1 MGLIRAAA
9 LVVAD
14 RPGGVRSLA
23 AHRDRVLENVVLEGG
38 ALQDGMGAILPILA
52 RLCSGEIVV
61 ADSNG
66 RCLRRVDRHGAV
78 FPARVGHV
86 SGVAR
91 AVSRSGRAEWEED
104 EATGVVR
111 VAFPFGDRILE
122 IVQEPDAKLASQAV
136 RLGILPEFATRF
148 EHLDAAVGKHA
159 GGGKGFGTLAAKYCW
174 DDIIGDGPAIAKA
187 IARGKAAARCNAP
200 VFLIGESGTG
210 KELFAQAIHNASAR
224 RGGPFIAINCSA
236 LPDGLVDSMLFGYMD
251 GTFTGA
257 RKGGR
262 AGVFEQ
268 ANGGTLLLDEI
279 TEIDVEIQAKLL
291 RVIQER
297 EVCRIG
303 SVKPMHIDI
312 RIIVTSN
319 RDLHRHMREGLFRE
333 DLYYRLNVIDIHLP
347 RLGDRREDIPAIVR
361 SMIGSLGQPGGHP
374 DCKLHPEALEWLV
387 RQPWPGNIRELRNAL
402 ERAINFAE
410 GDTLLLHHFT
420 ETDEGVKSTYSAPQP
435 PIVGN
440 HLCHRLAHAEAAS
453 IRDALHRN
461 SGHRGKT
468 AAELGIS
475 VTTLWRRLRRI
486 SSAPSFAV
494 IESPQ

>member
-1 MGLIRAAA
+1 M
-9 LVVAD
+9 
-14 RPGGVRSLA
+14 A
-23 AHRDRVLENVVLEGG
+23 AHRDTVLENVAREDGT
-38 ALQDGMGAILPILA
+38 LQDGLSAILPVLA
-52 RLCSGEIVV
+52 RLCSGEISI
-61 ADSNG
+61 ADNSG
-66 RCLRRVDRHGAV
+66 RCLRRVDRHGTV
-78 FPARVGHV
+78 FPAREGSV
-86 SGVAR
+86 SPVAR

-104 EATGVVR
+104 EASGVLR
-111 VAFPFGDRILE
+111 VAFPVGDRILE
-122 IVQEPDAKLASQAV
+122 IVQNPDSKMAARAV
-136 RLGILPEFATRF
+136 CLGTVPEFAGGF
-148 EHLDAAVGKHA
+148 EQLEAAGDKMPAA
-159 GGGKGFGTLAAKYCW
+159 GRGLTALAAKYRW
-174 DDIIGDGPAIAKA
+174 DDIIGDGPAIGKA

-224 RGGPFIAINCSA
+224 RRGPFIALNCST

-262 AGVFEQ
+262 PGVFEQ
-268 ANGGTLLLDEI
+268 CDGGTLLLDEI
-279 TEIDVEIQAKLL
+279 TEINVEIQAKLL

-303 SVKPMHIDI
+303 SVKPLPIDV

-347 RLGDRREDIPAIVR
+347 PLRDRREDIPAIVN
-361 SMIGSLGQPGGHP
+361 SMIGGLNQAGGLLNR
-374 DCKLHPEALEWLV
+374 KLHPEAVDWLV
-387 RQPWPGNIRELRNAL
+387 AQSWPGNVRELRNVL
-402 ERAINFAE
+402 ERAINLAE
-410 GDTLLLHHFT
+410 GDILLPEHFT
-420 ETDEGVKSTYSAPQP
+420 RADEVTRQAHRAPEQVN
-435 PIVGN
+435 VGR
-440 HLCHRLAHAEAAS
+440 HLCDRVAHAEESS
-453 IRDALHRN
+453 ILDALHRH

-486 SSAPSFAV
+486 SGAPSFALTS
-494 IESPQ
+494 SPP

>member
-1 MGLIRAAA
+1 
-9 LVVAD
+9 
-14 RPGGVRSLA
+14 LA
-23 AHRDRVLENVVLEGG
+23 AHRDRVLENVVLEGA
-38 ALQDGMGAILPILA
+38 ALQDGMLAILPILA
-52 RLCSGEIVV
+52 RLCSGEIVI
-61 ADSNG
+61 ADEQG
-66 RCLRRVDRHGAV
+66 RCLRRIDRNGAV
-78 FPARVGHV
+78 YPTRVGHA
-86 SGVAR
+86 SAIAQ

-104 EATGVVR
+104 ESTGVVR
-111 VAFPFGDRILE
+111 VAFPVGDRILE
-122 IVQEPDAKLASQAV
+122 IVQNPNSKAAAQAV
-136 RLGILPEFATRF
+136 RLGTVSEFGVGF
-148 EHLDAAVGKHA
+148 DHLDAVADKHPAA
-159 GGGKGFGTLAAKYCW
+159 GRGVSTLAAKYCW
-174 DDIIGDGPAIAKA
+174 DDIIGDGPAITKA

-236 LPDGLVDSMLFGYMD
+236 LPDGLVDSVLFGYMD

-262 AGVFEQ
+262 PGVFEQ

-303 SVKPMHIDI
+303 SVKPMPIDI

-347 RLGDRREDIPAIVR
+347 ALRDRREDIPAIVN
-361 SMIGSLGQPGGHP
+361 SLIGPMGETGGHSN
-374 DCKLHPEALEWLV
+374 CELHPDALDWLIE
-387 RQPWPGNIRELRNAL
+387 QPWPGNIRELRNVL
-402 ERAINFAE
+402 ERTINLAE
-410 GDTLLLHHFT
+410 GDTLYFHHFAGT
-420 ETDEGVKSTYSAPQP
+420 EEVVRQSNRAPQHTM
-435 PIVGN
+435 VGN
-440 HLCHRLAHAEAAS
+440 HLCHRVAHAEETS

-486 SSAPSFAV
+486 SGTPGFAV
-494 IESPQ
+494 IENPQ

>member
-1 MGLIRAAA
+1 M
-9 LVVAD
+9 
-14 RPGGVRSLA
+14 
-23 AHRDRVLENVVLEGG
+23 
-38 ALQDGMGAILPILA
+38 
-52 RLCSGEIVV
+52 
-61 ADSNG
+61 
-66 RCLRRVDRHGAV
+66 
-78 FPARVGHV
+78 V
-86 SGVAR
+86 SSA
-91 AVSRSGRAEWEED
+91 
-104 EATGVVR
+104 
-111 VAFPFGDRILE
+111 
-122 IVQEPDAKLASQAV
+122 
-136 RLGILPEFATRF
+136 
-148 EHLDAAVGKHA
+148 
-159 GGGKGFGTLAAKYCW
+159 LAAKYCW

-224 RGGPFIAINCSA
+224 RRGPFIAINCSA

-262 AGVFEQ
+262 PGVFEQ
-268 ANGGTLLLDEI
+268 CDGGTLLLDEI
-279 TEIDVEIQAKLL
+279 TEINVEIQAKLL

-303 SVKPMHIDI
+303 SVKPIPIDI

-347 RLGDRREDIPAIVR
+347 PLRDRREDIPAIVK
-361 SMIGSLGQPGGHP
+361 SVIGGLNQAGGHSGRT
-374 DCKLHPEALEWLV
+374 LHSDAVEWLV
-387 RQPWPGNIRELRNAL
+387 GQPWPGNVRELRNVL
-402 ERAINFAE
+402 ERAINLAE
-410 GDTLLLHHFT
+410 GDVLLPEHFT
-420 ETDEGVKSTYSAPQP
+420 RADEGTRHAHHAPQP
-435 PIVGN
+435 VSVGT
-440 HLCHRLAHAEAAS
+440 HLCDRVAHAEEAS
-453 IRDALHRN
+453 ILDALHRH

-486 SSAPSFAV
+486 SGAPSFAM
-494 IESPQ
+494 IESHP

>member
-1 MGLIRAAA
+1 
-9 LVVAD
+9 
-14 RPGGVRSLA
+14 
-23 AHRDRVLENVVLEGG
+23 LENLALDDGT
-38 ALQDGMGAILPILA
+38 LQDGMLAILPVLA
-52 RLCSGEIVV
+52 RLCSGEISI

-66 RCLRRVDRHGAV
+66 RCLRRVDRHGTV
-78 FPARVGHV
+78 FPARDGSV
-86 SGVAR
+86 SPVAR

-104 EATGVVR
+104 EASGALR
-111 VAFPFGDRILE
+111 VAFPVGGRILE
-122 IVQEPDAKLASQAV
+122 IVQEPDCKMAARPV
-136 RLGILPEFATRF
+136 RLGTVPEFGVGF
-148 EHLDAAVGKHA
+148 EQLEAAADKTQSA
-159 GGGKGFGTLAAKYCW
+159 GRCFSALAAKYRW

-187 IARGKAAARCNAP
+187 IAQGKAAARCNAP

-224 RGGPFIAINCSA
+224 RRGPFIAINCST
-236 LPDGLVDSMLFGYMD
+236 LPDGLEDSTLFGYID

-262 AGVFEQ
+262 PGVFEQ
-268 ANGGTLLLDEI
+268 CDGGTLLLDEI
-279 TEIDVEIQAKLL
+279 TEINVEVQAKLL

-303 SVKPMHIDI
+303 SVKPIPVDI

-347 RLGDRREDIPAIVR
+347 PLRDRREDIPAIVN
-361 SMIGSLGQPGGHP
+361 SMIGGINHAGGLSNR
-374 DCKLHPEALEWLV
+374 KLHPEAVAWLV
-387 RQPWPGNIRELRNAL
+387 AQSWRGNVRELRNVL
-402 ERAINFAE
+402 ERAINLAE
-410 GDTLLLHHFT
+410 GDVLLPEHFT
-420 ETDEGVKSTYSAPQP
+420 RADEVTRQARPAPEQAN
-435 PIVGN
+435 VGH
-440 HLCHRLAHAEAAS
+440 HLCDRVAHAEEAS
-453 IRDALHRN
+453 ILDALHRH

-486 SSAPSFAV
+486 SGAPSFAM
-494 IESPQ
+494 IESHP

>member
-1 MGLIRAAA
+1 M
-9 LVVAD
+9 
-14 RPGGVRSLA
+14 A
-23 AHRDRVLENVVLEGG
+23 AHRDSVLENVALEGG
-38 ALQDGMGAILPILA
+38 TLQDGMLAILPVLA
-52 RLCSGEIVV
+52 RLCSGEIVI

-66 RCLRRVDRHGAV
+66 RCLRRVDRNGTV
-78 FPARVGHV
+78 FPAREGYA
-86 SGVAR
+86 SAVAR

-104 EATGVVR
+104 ETSGVLR
-111 VAFPFGDRILE
+111 VAFPVGDRILE
-122 IVQEPDAKLASQAV
+122 FVQSPESKMSARAV
-136 RLGILPEFATRF
+136 RLGTLPEFGAGF
-148 EHLDAAVGKHA
+148 DQLEAAADKTPGA
-159 GGGKGFGTLAAKYCW
+159 GRGFSALAAKYCW

-187 IARGKAAARCNAP
+187 VARGKAAARCNAP

-224 RGGPFIAINCSA
+224 RRGPFIAINCSA

-262 AGVFEQ
+262 PGVFEQ
-268 ANGGTLLLDEI
+268 CDGGTLLLDEI
-279 TEIDVEIQAKLL
+279 TEINVEIQAKLL

-303 SVKPMHIDI
+303 SVKPIPVDI

-347 RLGDRREDIPAIVR
+347 PLRDRREDIPAMVN
-361 SMIGSLGQPGGHP
+361 SMIGGLNQARGLSNRR
-374 DCKLHPEALEWLV
+374 LHPEAVEWLV
-387 RQPWPGNIRELRNAL
+387 GQPWPGNVRELRNVL
-402 ERAINFAE
+402 ERAINLAE
-410 GDTLLLHHFT
+410 GDVLLPEHFT
-420 ETDEGVKSTYSAPQP
+420 RADEVTRQAHRP
-435 PIVGN
+435 PEQTNVGR
-440 HLCHRLAHAEAAS
+440 HLCDQVAHAEEAS
-453 IRDALHRN
+453 ILDALHRH

-486 SSAPSFAV
+486 SDAPGSFAM
-494 IESPQ
+494 IESHP

>member
-1 MGLIRAAA
+1 M
-9 LVVAD
+9 
-14 RPGGVRSLA
+14 A
-23 AHRDRVLENVVLEGG
+23 AHRDTVLENVAREDGT
-38 ALQDGMGAILPILA
+38 LQDGLSAILPVLA
-52 RLCSGEIVV
+52 RLCSGEISI
-61 ADSNG
+61 ADNSG
-66 RCLRRVDRHGAV
+66 RCLRRVDRHGTV
-78 FPARVGHV
+78 FPAREGSV
-86 SGVAR
+86 SPVAR

-104 EATGVVR
+104 EASGVLR
-111 VAFPFGDRILE
+111 VAFPVGDRILE
-122 IVQEPDAKLASQAV
+122 IVQNPDSKMAARAV
-136 RLGILPEFATRF
+136 CLGTVPEFAGGF
-148 EHLDAAVGKHA
+148 EQLEAAGDKMPAA
-159 GGGKGFGTLAAKYCW
+159 GRGLTALAAKYRW
-174 DDIIGDGPAIAKA
+174 DDIIGDGPAIGKA

-224 RGGPFIAINCSA
+224 RRGPFIAINCST

-262 AGVFEQ
+262 PGVFEQ
-268 ANGGTLLLDEI
+268 CDGGTLLLDEI
-279 TEIDVEIQAKLL
+279 TEINVEIQAKLL

-303 SVKPMHIDI
+303 SVKPLPIDV

-347 RLGDRREDIPAIVR
+347 PLRDRREDIPAIVN
-361 SMIGSLGQPGGHP
+361 SMIGGLNQAGGLLNR
-374 DCKLHPEALEWLV
+374 KLHPEAVDWLV
-387 RQPWPGNIRELRNAL
+387 AQSWPGNVRELRNVL
-402 ERAINFAE
+402 ERAINLAE
-410 GDTLLLHHFT
+410 GDILLPEHFT
-420 ETDEGVKSTYSAPQP
+420 RADEVTRQAHRAPEQVN
-435 PIVGN
+435 VGR
-440 HLCHRLAHAEAAS
+440 HLCDRVAHAEESS
-453 IRDALHRN
+453 ILDALHRH

-486 SSAPSFAV
+486 SGAPSFALTS
-494 IESPQ
+494 SPP

>member
-1 MGLIRAAA
+1 LAAY
-9 LVVAD
+9 
-14 RPGGVRSLA
+14 RGGVVE
-23 AHRDRVLENVVLEGG
+23 DIV
-38 ALQDGMGAILPILA
+38 LQDKALEDGMLAILPILA
-52 RLCSGEIVV
+52 RLCSGDVV
-61 ADSNG
+61 LADGNG
-66 RCLRRVDRHGAV
+66 RCQRRVDRNGAV
-78 FPARVGHV
+78 FPAREGHTSAV
-86 SGVAR
+86 MR

-104 EATGVVR
+104 ENTGALR
-111 VAFPFGDRILE
+111 VAFPVGDRILE
-122 IVQEPDAKLASQAV
+122 IVQRFESKIVARPV
-136 RLGILPEFATRF
+136 GPGTVPEFG
-148 EHLDAAVGKHA
+148 LDFDRPESA
-159 GGGKGFGTLAAKYCW
+159 GDGPSGAGRGFSALCAKYRW

-210 KELFAQAIHNASAR
+210 KELFAQAIHNAAAR
-224 RGGPFIAINCSA
+224 RSGPFIAINCSA
-236 LPDGLVDSMLFGYMD
+236 LPEGLVDSMLFGYMD

-262 AGVFEQ
+262 PGVFEQ
-268 ANGGTLLLDEI
+268 ANRGTLLLDEI

-303 SVKPMHIDI
+303 SVKPMPVDI

-319 RDLHRHMREGLFRE
+319 RDLRRHMREGLFRE

-347 RLGDRREDIPAIVR
+347 PLRDRREDIPAIVS
-361 SMIGSLGQPGGHP
+361 SMIGFLGQTGGHSN
-374 DCKLHPEALEWLV
+374 CKLHPEALDWLV
-387 RQPWPGNIRELRNAL
+387 GQPWPGNIRELRNVL
-402 ERAINFAE
+402 ERAINLAE
-410 GDTLLLHHFT
+410 GDVLFPHHFAG
-420 ETDEGVKSTYSAPQP
+420 TDEGTRQTDRAPEP
-435 PIVGN
+435 MIVGN
-440 HLCHRLAHAEAAS
+440 YLCHQVAHAEEAS

-486 SSAPSFAV
+486 SSAPGFAAV
-494 IESPQ
+494 ENPQ

>member
-1 MGLIRAAA
+1 
-9 LVVAD
+9 
-14 RPGGVRSLA
+14 
-23 AHRDRVLENVVLEGG
+23 LENVVLDGG
-38 ALQDGMGAILPILA
+38 TLQDGMSAILPVLA
-52 RLCSGEIVV
+52 RLCSGEIVI
-61 ADSNG
+61 ADGNG
-66 RCLRRVDRHGAV
+66 CCLRRVDRNGTV
-78 FPARVGHV
+78 FPARVGHA
-86 SGVAR
+86 SAVAR

-104 EATGVVR
+104 ETTGVLR
-111 VAFPFGDRILE
+111 VAFPVGDRILE
-122 IVQEPDAKLASQAV
+122 IVQSPDSKTAAQAV
-136 RLGILPEFATRF
+136 RLGTLSEFGAPF
-148 EHLDAAVGKHA
+148 DQVDAAGDKPPTA
-159 GGGKGFGTLAAKYCW
+159 GKGFGLAAKYCW
-174 DDIIGDGPAIAKA
+174 DDIIGHGPAITKA
-187 IARGKAAARCNAP
+187 IARGEAAARCNAP

-236 LPDGLVDSMLFGYMD
+236 LPDSLVDSMLFGYMD

-262 AGVFEQ
+262 PGVFEQ

-303 SVKPMHIDI
+303 SVRPMPIDI

-347 RLGDRREDIPAIVR
+347 PLRDRREDIPAIVN
-361 SMIGSLGQPGGHP
+361 SMIGVLGQTGGHSN
-374 DCKLHPEALEWLV
+374 CKLHPEALDWLIK
-387 RQPWPGNIRELRNAL
+387 QPWPGNIRELRNVL
-402 ERAINFAE
+402 ERAINLAE
-410 GDTLLLHHFT
+410 GDSLLLHHFAGS
-420 ETDEGVKSTYSAPQP
+420 DEVARQIHRAPER
-435 PIVGN
+435 IVGN
-440 HLCHRLAHAEAAS
+440 HLSHQVAHAEEAS
-453 IRDALHRN
+453 IRDALNRN

-486 SSAPSFAV
+486 SNAPGFAV
-494 IESPQ
+494 IENPTMNIPAA

>member
-1 MGLIRAAA
+1 
-9 LVVAD
+9 
-14 RPGGVRSLA
+14 LA

-52 RLCSGEIVV
+52 RLCSGEIVI

-66 RCLRRVDRHGAV
+66 RCLRRLDRHGTV
-78 FPARVGHV
+78 FPARVGQV

-91 AVSRSGRAEWEED
+91 AVSRSGRAQWEED
-104 EATGVVR
+104 EVTGMVR

-122 IVQEPDAKLASQAV
+122 IVQGPDAKLASQAV
-136 RLGILPEFATRF
+136 RLGTLPEFATTL
-148 EHLDAAVGKHA
+148 EHLDTGGDKHPGA
-159 GGGKGFGTLAAKYCW
+159 GRSFGTLAAKYCW

-187 IARGKAAARCNAP
+187 IARGKAAARSNAP

-303 SVKPMHIDI
+303 SVKPLPIDI

-347 RLGDRREDIPAIVR
+347 RLGDRREDIPSIVS
-361 SMIGSLGQPGGHP
+361 SMLGSLGQPGGHP
-374 DCKLHPEALEWLV
+374 NCKLHPEALKWLV
-387 RQPWPGNIRELRNAL
+387 GQPWPGNIRELRNAL
-402 ERAINFAE
+402 ERAINLAE

-420 ETDEGVKSTYSAPQP
+420 ETDEVAQRIYRVPEQT
-435 PIVGN
+435 IVGK
-440 HLCHRLAHAEAAS
+440 HLCHRVAHAEAAS

-494 IESPQ
+494 IENPTMNTRL